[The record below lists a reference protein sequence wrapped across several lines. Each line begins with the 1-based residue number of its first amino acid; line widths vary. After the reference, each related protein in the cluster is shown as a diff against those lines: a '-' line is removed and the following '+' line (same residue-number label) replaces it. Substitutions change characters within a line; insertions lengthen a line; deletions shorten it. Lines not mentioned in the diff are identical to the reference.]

1 MIFFIK
7 RQDKTYFFCFF
18 RDKIREVAEWSKA
31 HAWKVCIRQK
41 RIEGSNPF
49 LSAKKSRLLAIFFLT
64 LETFKTD
71 KNSNTMK
78 RVLMALVL
86 MGVFMTTANTYANA
100 TAVDENTVVSVQ
112 DQEMADEAM
121 AEEEMPAASAS
132 FTQELKKRFIEGGP
146 GFMGIVLICLILGLA
161 IAIERI
167 IFLNLS
173 TTNTA
178 KLTSGVED
186 ALASG
191 GVEAA
196 KELCRNTKG
205 PVASIFYQGLD
216 RVDEGVENAEK
227 AVIAYGGVQM
237 GQLEKNVSWI
247 SLFIALAPMLGFMGT
262 VIGMIQAFDKIEAA
276 GDMQPSLVAGGIKVA
291 LLTTVFGLI
300 VAIILQ
306 IFYNYIVA
314 KIDSIVNDMEDASI
328 TLIDILVAHK
338 K

>member
-1 MIFFIK
+1 MK
-7 RQDKTYFFCFF
+7 RLFS
-18 RDKIREVAEWSKA
+18 I
-31 HAWKVCIRQK
+31 
-41 RIEGSNPF
+41 
-49 LSAKKSRLLAIFFLT
+49 LAIAGI
-64 LETFKTD
+64 
-71 KNSNTMK
+71 
-78 RVLMALVL
+78 MAFGTVNANAYTT
-86 MGVFMTTANTYANA
+86 TTATTVA
-100 TAVDENTVVSVQ
+100 TATQDE
-112 DQEMADEAM
+112 EAAAP
-121 AEEEMPAASAS
+121 AEELG
-132 FTQELKKRFIEGGP
+132 FHQELKKRFIEGGP
-146 GFMGIVLICLILGLA
+146 GFMGIVLLCLILGLA

-173 TTNTA
+173 TTNTK
-178 KLTSGVED
+178 KLTQSVED

-196 KELCRNTKG
+196 KEVCRNTKG

-216 RVDEGVENAEK
+216 RTDEGLDAVEK
-227 AVIAYGGVQM
+227 AVVAYGGVQM

-314 KIDSIVNDMEDASI
+314 KIDSIVNEMEDASI
-328 TLIDILVAHK
+328 TLMDLLIRNK

>member
-1 MIFFIK
+1 M
-7 RQDKTYFFCFF
+7 
-18 RDKIREVAEWSKA
+18 
-31 HAWKVCIRQK
+31 
-41 RIEGSNPF
+41 
-49 LSAKKSRLLAIFFLT
+49 AIGT
-64 LETFKTD
+64 V
-71 KNSNTMK
+71 N
-78 RVLMALVL
+78 
-86 MGVFMTTANTYANA
+86 ANA
-100 TAVDENTVVSVQ
+100 TTLATTTATVTSITQ
-112 DQEMADEAM
+112 DADETAG
-121 AEEEMPAASAS
+121 EDLS
-132 FTQELKKRFIEGGP
+132 FHQELKKRFIEGGP
-146 GFMGIVLICLILGLA
+146 GFMGIVLLCLILGLA

-173 TTNTA
+173 TTNTK
-178 KLTSGVED
+178 KLTQNVED

-191 GVEAA
+191 GIEAA
-196 KELCRNTKG
+196 KEVCRNTKG

-216 RVDEGVENAEK
+216 RADEDIDAAEK
-227 AVIAYGGVQM
+227 AVVAYGGVQM

-306 IFYNYIVA
+306 IFYNYIIA

-328 TLIDILVAHK
+328 TLMDLLVRHK

>member
-1 MIFFIK
+1 MK
-7 RQDKTYFFCFF
+7 RLFS
-18 RDKIREVAEWSKA
+18 I
-31 HAWKVCIRQK
+31 
-41 RIEGSNPF
+41 
-49 LSAKKSRLLAIFFLT
+49 LAIVCF
-64 LETFKTD
+64 
-71 KNSNTMK
+71 
-78 RVLMALVL
+78 MAF
-86 MGVFMTTANTYANA
+86 GTANA
-100 TAVDENTVVSVQ
+100 TTNASTIATTVVTQ
-112 DQEMADEAM
+112 TQEDAAP
-121 AEEEMPAASAS
+121 AESQG
-132 FTQELKKRFIEGGP
+132 FHQELKKRFIEGGP
-146 GFMGIVLICLILGLA
+146 GFMGIVLLCLILGLA

-173 TTNTA
+173 STNTK
-178 KLTSGVED
+178 KLTQNVED
-186 ALASG
+186 ALQSG

-196 KELCRNTKG
+196 KEVCRNTKG

-216 RVDEGVENAEK
+216 RIETEGIDAAEK
-227 AVIAYGGVQM
+227 AVVAYGGVQM

-328 TLIDILVAHK
+328 SLMDMLIKNK

>member
-1 MIFFIK
+1 MK
-7 RQDKTYFFCFF
+7 RLFS
-18 RDKIREVAEWSKA
+18 I
-31 HAWKVCIRQK
+31 
-41 RIEGSNPF
+41 
-49 LSAKKSRLLAIFFLT
+49 LAI
-64 LETFKTD
+64 
-71 KNSNTMK
+71 
-78 RVLMALVL
+78 VGCMAFGNV
-86 MGVFMTTANTYANA
+86 NANA
-100 TAVDENTVVSVQ
+100 TTASIAATTTTVIQ
-112 DQEMADEAM
+112 DEA
-121 AEEEMPAASAS
+121 ATEDLG
-132 FTQELKKRFIEGGP
+132 FHQELKKRFIEGGP
-146 GFMGIVLICLILGLA
+146 GFMGIVLLCLILGLA

-173 TTNTA
+173 TSNSK
-178 KLTSGVED
+178 KLIANVED
-186 ALASG
+186 ALNSG

-196 KELCRNTKG
+196 KEVCRNTKG

-216 RVDEGVENAEK
+216 RADEDIDAAEK
-227 AVIAYGGVQM
+227 AVVAYGGVQM

-262 VIGMIQAFDKIEAA
+262 VIGMIQAFDKIQAA

-306 IFYNYIVA
+306 IFYNYIIA

-328 TLIDILVAHK
+328 SLMDLLVKHK

>member
-1 MIFFIK
+1 MRKLFFALSLFGIIFTQTLSYATTITNLNT
-7 RQDKTYFFCFF
+7 QDET
-18 RDKIREVAEWSKA
+18 E
-31 HAWKVCIRQK
+31 QQ
-41 RIEGSNPF
+41 EGSIVEETNSEEP
-49 LSAKKSRLLAIFFLT
+49 LVMEQAPSEGEQLT
-64 LETFKTD
+64 P
-71 KNSNTMK
+71 
-78 RVLMALVL
+78 
-86 MGVFMTTANTYANA
+86 
-100 TAVDENTVVSVQ
+100 
-112 DQEMADEAM
+112 
-121 AEEEMPAASAS
+121 AEAS

-167 IFLNLS
+167 IYLNLA
-173 TTNTA
+173 TTNSQ
-178 KLTSGVED
+178 KLTTNVEE
-186 ALASG
+186 ALSSG
-191 GVEAA
+191 GVESA
-196 KELCRNTKG
+196 KEICRNTKG

-216 RVDEGVENAEK
+216 RVKEGVDSAEK

-306 IFYNYIVA
+306 VFYNYIIA

-328 TLIDILVAHK
+328 NLIDILAAQK

>member
-1 MIFFIK
+1 MK
-7 RQDKTYFFCFF
+7 RLFS
-18 RDKIREVAEWSKA
+18 I
-31 HAWKVCIRQK
+31 
-41 RIEGSNPF
+41 
-49 LSAKKSRLLAIFFLT
+49 LAIAG
-64 LETFKTD
+64 
-71 KNSNTMK
+71 TMAFGT
-78 RVLMALVL
+78 VNANA
-86 MGVFMTTANTYANA
+86 FTTTTTAA
-100 TAVDENTVVSVQ
+100 TTTVATVTK
-112 DQEMADEAM
+112 EEEAAAP
-121 AEEEMPAASAS
+121 AEEDLG
-132 FTQELKKRFIEGGP
+132 FHQELKKRFIEGGP
-146 GFMGIVLICLILGLA
+146 GFMGIVLLCLILGLA

-173 TTNTA
+173 TTNTK
-178 KLTSGVED
+178 KLTQNVED

-191 GVEAA
+191 GIEAA
-196 KELCRNTKG
+196 KEVCRNTKG

-216 RVDEGVENAEK
+216 RADEDIDAAEK
-227 AVIAYGGVQM
+227 AVVAYGGVQM

-306 IFYNYIVA
+306 IFYNYIIA

-328 TLIDILVAHK
+328 TLMDMLVKHK

>member
-1 MIFFIK
+1 MK
-7 RQDKTYFFCFF
+7 RLFS
-18 RDKIREVAEWSKA
+18 I
-31 HAWKVCIRQK
+31 
-41 RIEGSNPF
+41 
-49 LSAKKSRLLAIFFLT
+49 LAIMCF
-64 LETFKTD
+64 
-71 KNSNTMK
+71 
-78 RVLMALVL
+78 MAIGTVNA
-86 MGVFMTTANTYANA
+86 TTNAATSA
-100 TAVDENTVVSVQ
+100 TAVVNTI
-112 DQEMADEAM
+112 QEEATEEA
-121 AEEEMPAASAS
+121 AEETLG
-132 FTQELKKRFIEGGP
+132 FHQELKKRFIEGGP
-146 GFMGIVLICLILGLA
+146 GFMGIVLLCLILGLA

-173 TTNTA
+173 TTNTK
-178 KLTSGVED
+178 KLTQDVED
-186 ALASG
+186 ALQSG
-191 GVEAA
+191 GVDAA
-196 KELCRNTKG
+196 KEVCRNTKG

-216 RVDEGVENAEK
+216 RTDEGIEAAEK

-306 IFYNYIVA
+306 IFYNYIIA

-328 TLIDILVAHK
+328 TLMDLLIRNK